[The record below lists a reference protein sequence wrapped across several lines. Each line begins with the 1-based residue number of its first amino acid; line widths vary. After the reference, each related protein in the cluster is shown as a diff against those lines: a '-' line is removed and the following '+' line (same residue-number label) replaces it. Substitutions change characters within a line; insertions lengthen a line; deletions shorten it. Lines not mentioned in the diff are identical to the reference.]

1 MTERAGSG
9 IQPQT
14 LMIAGIV
21 GLIGF
26 LGSDFVEGRDSRTA
40 SVESVL
46 REQLTLK
53 LAPLAASVA
62 EIKTDLRT
70 TSDEARAR
78 FDAMRSRVGD
88 MENKAAL
95 MEREMQGVSERIGR
109 LSDII
114 RERSLERMEK

>member
-1 MTERAGSG
+1 VTERAGSG
-9 IQPQT
+9 VQPQT

-26 LGSDFVEGRDSRTA
+26 LGNDFVEGRDSRTA

>member
-26 LGSDFVEGRDSRTA
+26 LGNDFVEGRDSRTA

>member
-26 LGSDFVEGRDSRTA
+26 LGNDFVEGRDSRMA

>member
-1 MTERAGSG
+1 VTERAGSG

-26 LGSDFVEGRDSRTA
+26 LGNDFVEGRDSRTA

>member
-14 LMIAGIV
+14 LMISGIV

-26 LGSDFVEGRDSRTA
+26 LGNDFVESRDSRTA

-114 RERSLERMEK
+114 RERSLERME

>member
-1 MTERAGSG
+1 MTERAATG

-14 LMIAGIV
+14 LMVAGIV

-26 LGSDFVEGRDSRTA
+26 LGADFVEGRDSRTA

-70 TSDEARAR
+70 TSDETRARA
-78 FDAMRSRVGD
+78 DAMRSRVGD
-88 MENKAAL
+88 IENKGAL
-95 MEREMQGVSERIGR
+95 MERELQGISERVDR

-114 RERSLERMEK
+114 RERSLERMKQ